1 MGLFTK
7 DTLPVRVSI
16 SRCWMTVEK
25 KVIKAIQSKIT
36 LNKEEKIYFK
46 KILQEESVHMYVSL
60 KEYNALNKLADKT
73 GLFTV
78 SRRSY
83 QDREKGTHRRI
94 R

>member
-7 DTLPVRVSI
+7 DKLTVRVSI
-16 SRCWMTVEK
+16 SRCWMTNEK
-25 KVIKAIQSKIT
+25 KVLKAIQSKIK

-46 KILQEESVHMYVSL
+46 GTLSKESVHMFVSL
-60 KEYNALNKLADKT
+60 KEYNTLAKSADKS

-78 SRRSY
+78 GRRDY
-83 QDREKGTHRRI
+83 HDREKGTDRKI